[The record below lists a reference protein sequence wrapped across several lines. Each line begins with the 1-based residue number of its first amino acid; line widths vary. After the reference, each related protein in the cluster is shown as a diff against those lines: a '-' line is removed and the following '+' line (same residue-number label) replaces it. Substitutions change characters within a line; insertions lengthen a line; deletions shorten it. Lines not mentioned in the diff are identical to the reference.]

1 MAVSSAVG
9 ETDEP
14 LESLTLSNGEV
25 VASTAHTNAE
35 DSSDD
40 SDRDR
45 CAGSSGSTSWTAA
58 GFSLAWRTAK
68 TSVSIA
74 SGFLRG
80 SDYAKGMLQPETPP
94 EPSAGRSIPHEKKRQ

>member
-25 VASTAHTNAE
+25 VSSTAHSSTD

-45 CAGSSGSTSWTAA
+45 SADSSDSTSWTAA
-58 GFSLAWRTAK
+58 GFRLAWRTAK

-74 SGFLRG
+74 SGLLRG
-80 SDYAKGMLQPETPP
+80 SDDMLQPETPA
-94 EPSAGRSIPHEKKRQ
+94 ELSTGRSIPQEKKKKQ